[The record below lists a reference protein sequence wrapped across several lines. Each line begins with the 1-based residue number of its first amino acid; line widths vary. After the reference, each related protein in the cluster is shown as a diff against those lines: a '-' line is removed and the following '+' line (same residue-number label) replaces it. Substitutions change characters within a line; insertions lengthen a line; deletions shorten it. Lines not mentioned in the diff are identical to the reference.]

1 MVFDCLGSPGCLCDD
16 AVSFDVEE
24 GDDRAPEPCEER
36 VGRELGEHLDVAVI
50 LFGHELKYEARRDGE
65 GEGIMS
71 IDGWSTPTCD
81 GGGAWPRGPRVCR
94 RVRSA
99 WPGPCGERWRFL
111 LR

>member
-50 LFGHELKYEARRDGE
+50 LFGHELKYKARRDGE

-71 IDGWSTPTCD
+71 VD
-81 GGGAWPRGPRVCR
+81 GGPP
-94 RVRSA
+94 
-99 WPGPCGERWRFL
+99 
-111 LR
+111 